1 MGLISF
7 TASKEPKRDR
17 TCGLG
22 KNRASVVVMRLTL
35 CSGAALM
42 LPAKSFF
49 IKNFARAKEI
59 IIKKIPS
66 FKSRV
71 LIGVE
76 RISVQASRL
85 WYQLVVR

>member
-7 TASKEPKRDR
+7 TASKEPKRDQ

-49 IKNFARAKEI
+49 IKNFVRAKEI
-59 IIKKIPS
+59 IIKIPS

>member
-7 TASKEPKRDR
+7 TASKEPKCEW
-17 TCGLG
+17 TCDLG

-59 IIKKIPS
+59 IIKIPS